1 MSKDGRYFLVELSL
15 REAFEE
21 ITTGVFEYTWL
32 NYKHAGDI
40 CFNYFH
46 LNNIIKLSTLSMID
60 INIITNIIPKYNG
73 AIDFEKYLLFV
84 FTNPALSSSS
94 VNSSF

>member
-1 MSKDGRYFLVELSL
+1 MDFILPHVGIRTLDPYLLYL
-15 REAFEE
+15 LGFEDAR
-21 ITTGVFEYTWL
+21 L
-32 NYKHAGDI
+32 NDEHAGHI

-46 LNNIIKLSTLSMID
+46 LNYIIKLSTLSMID